1 MHAWRTSLWAPE
13 QSHGRLAPHAALAP
27 LLGGCRQR
35 RRRHVSVVAYPNPHL
50 SPFTLTLTLTPTL
63 TLTLTRRY
71 DVVCPFKSAFDL
83 SQAFPEAEFVVCG
96 QSGHSAG
103 EDEHTSELV
112 MACDRFAGKP

>member
-1 MHAWRTSLWAPE
+1 MAAANVADFTSLLWPT
-13 QSHGRLAPHAALAP
+13 LTL
-27 LLGGCRQR
+27 
-35 RRRHVSVVAYPNPHL
+35 
-50 SPFTLTLTLTPTL
+50 TLTLTLTPTL

-103 EDEHTSELV
+103 EEEHTSELV

>member
-1 MHAWRTSLWAPE
+1 MNPAWPS
-13 QSHGRLAPHAALAP
+13 
-27 LLGGCRQR
+27 
-35 RRRHVSVVAYPNPHL
+35 
-50 SPFTLTLTLTPTL
+50 
-63 TLTLTRRY
+63 RRY

>member
-1 MHAWRTSLWAPE
+1 MAAANVADFTSLLWPTLTLTLTA
-13 QSHGRLAPHAALAP
+13 
-27 LLGGCRQR
+27 
-35 RRRHVSVVAYPNPHL
+35 HL
-50 SPFTLTLTLTPTL
+50 SPFTLTPTL

-103 EDEHTSELV
+103 EEEHTSELV
-112 MACDRFAGKP
+112 MACDRFARKP

>member
-1 MHAWRTSLWAPE
+1 MLAHGSPLGFTLQ
-13 QSHGRLAPHAALAP
+13 QSYRRQAPHSPSLGAPPRCRQCRNVHP
-27 LLGGCRQR
+27 LL
-35 RRRHVSVVAYPNPHL
+35 NPAWP
-50 SPFTLTLTLTPTL
+50 S
-63 TLTLTRRY
+63 RRY